1 MPAEKNQP
9 IIADGVVLAF
19 FVSTLSGSAS
29 AEDQQTVVR
38 ALRSLASTPVNRERI
53 LDAGALP
60 PVVLSHCCGVCL
72 CVAFVKGEFVCGV

>member
-1 MPAEKNQP
+1 MSTYKRFLHTTFALLTLSAEKNQP

-29 AEDQQTVVR
+29 ADDQQTVLR
-38 ALRSLASTPVNRERI
+38 ALRSLASAPVNRERI

-60 PVVLSHCCGVCL
+60 PVVC
-72 CVAFVKGEFVCGV
+72 